1 MYAVVMTA
9 SMGAVIQEKT
19 FKVYIKQIGF
29 NIEDYASTEEAKLV
43 VNSGPCAGRSFNIK
57 KNSCK
62 LYGEY
67 DMTVN
72 PPVYRIAGWSLEC
85 FRSLD
90 ESISQYFPNN
100 IFTINEED
108 EFVLTGLEMPDL
120 YVQMASQKLYDEAV
134 EDLNRAIELD
144 TTNTFAYF
152 NRALLL
158 YERHDYNGAM
168 ADFNTVLRHE
178 PGNALTLY
186 NRSLIYTQV
195 GDYEKALEDIDR
207 VININPDNVL
217 AHFNR
222 AAIFV
227 EMERWMDAL
236 ADYNKAI
243 ELYPDFAKAYL
254 NRSYVEN
261 MLGRTRESK
270 ADYETAQQKV
280 REYMENSKEASY
292 ADTTRKYDSLLA
304 FDGDFAQEEFNNEL
318 LQHRDVDIQL
328 RPLYRFGLLP
338 KKENRSVALSRRYE
352 NALIDRFIDQSPL
365 PMGISN
371 GQTRGDGSLIFT
383 STAEECFV
391 KGLQELQDKRFTSA
405 LEWFDKAVQ
414 TAGDD
419 VERDKYANYYKAFY
433 LMNRGVLK
441 AEMIDFIASLE
452 GNVQTLSMDANS
464 TTRARV
470 SDHVARSYD
479 YSDAIAD
486 IRAALEILP
495 DIPYLYFN
503 LGNLLCLSSQFVEAI
518 ENYDM
523 SIKLYPYM
531 GDAYFNRGLVLIYLR
546 DSEKGCIDLSRAG
559 ELGVED
565 AYSVIS
571 KYCENEGD

>member
-1 MYAVVMTA
+1 
-9 SMGAVIQEKT
+9 
-19 FKVYIKQIGF
+19 
-29 NIEDYASTEEAKLV
+29 
-43 VNSGPCAGRSFNIK
+43 
-57 KNSCK
+57 
-62 LYGEY
+62 
-67 DMTVN
+67 
-72 PPVYRIAGWSLEC
+72 
-85 FRSLD
+85 
-90 ESISQYFPNN
+90 
-100 IFTINEED
+100 
-108 EFVLTGLEMPDL
+108 
-120 YVQMASQKLYDEAV
+120 
-134 EDLNRAIELD
+134 
-144 TTNTFAYF
+144 
-152 NRALLL
+152 
-158 YERHDYNGAM
+158 
-168 ADFNTVLRHE
+168 
-178 PGNALTLY
+178 
-186 NRSLIYTQV
+186 
-195 GDYEKALEDIDR
+195 
-207 VININPDNVL
+207 
-217 AHFNR
+217 
-222 AAIFV
+222 
-227 EMERWMDAL
+227 MERWMDAL

-338 KKENRSVALSRRYE
+338 EKENRSVALSRRYE